1 MGLIE
6 NVIDLASDAF
16 RFKDTVIY
24 KKNSDLQNRYDAL
37 VKLNIDYPNNGNIR
51 NEMNIIKK
59 GLEGENEIEYQLKK
73 SHIGMYVLRDIKV
86 KYEELTAQID
96 YIIITPVYIYY
107 VECKNLTGNI
117 IVNNKGDFIREYTVN
132 GKKVKKGMYS
142 PIRQVEAQREVIRK
156 IWERDTSKIKKFFAS
171 KNFDYYRRILVVVA
185 NKDTILNTDHAPSD
199 VKYRVLRSDSLLRQ
213 IEYDLKHRKKDE
225 YLSSKKEMEEIA
237 KGYISYSVN
246 EEINYYEYYKN
257 LFLKEKENLNEIIK
271 KKLIDLRK
279 KRSNE
284 MKIPAYYVFNNE
296 ELDKLIEIKPKTIQ
310 ELKEAN
316 ILSEVKIKTHGEY
329 IIKEFNENN

>member
-73 SHIGMYVLRDIKV
+73 SHIGMYVLRDINV

-132 GKKVKKGMYS
+132 G
-142 PIRQVEAQREVIRK
+142 
-156 IWERDTSKIKKFFAS
+156 WERDTSKIKKFFAS

-237 KGYISYSVN
+237 NGYISYSVN

-279 KRSNE
+279 KDLT
-284 MKIPAYYVFNNE
+284 K
-296 ELDKLIEIKPKTIQ
+296 
-310 ELKEAN
+310 
-316 ILSEVKIKTHGEY
+316 
-329 IIKEFNENN
+329 